1 MRDSVMSTQMNIQHR
16 FTHQNNWGFL
26 RNRLVQAKM
35 SDVFSNIRFTVN
47 GSNIRALRC
56 IGEGGKH
63 TFYIFSWNCHLYPN
77 LLLGYSKVY
86 EVFDDSNELLALK
99 VVKISDDTKVKDEL
113 MAEIKILKEL
123 KDCERVIDMIDYEL
137 KEDIEGLPFLEDDN
151 DENENEPKV
160 PIIYYFVGRSISI

>member
-1 MRDSVMSTQMNIQHR
+1 MNFNFRSSASSMRDSVMSTQMNIQHR

-63 TFYIFSWNCHLYPN
+63 TFYIFR
-77 LLLGYSKVY
+77 
-86 EVFDDSNELLALK
+86 
-99 VVKISDDTKVKDEL
+99 
-113 MAEIKILKEL
+113 EIAI
-123 KDCERVIDMIDYEL
+123 CIQ
-137 KEDIEGLPFLEDDN
+137 
-151 DENENEPKV
+151 
-160 PIIYYFVGRSISI
+160 IYY